1 MSGTTRSLAQVF
13 AVNTDNLTWTSPFG
27 GTWGAPANWQD
38 TTAGTVATAPP
49 TATNPVTIA
58 GGSGGYFNNIVGNG
72 SAAQLAVTGSVLLW
86 GTLGVT
92 AGVTVAAGGELD
104 LDGGASLAAAGL
116 TLADGAG
123 MQAAD
128 GSTVMISGTAAVA
141 GGLLLAASGA
151 SMQFGSLIVGGGQTT
166 GGYGL
171 NIGGGQN
178 TATVA
183 VDAGSSI
190 EIGSAGTVVP
200 GAIAIDTGQTATI
213 SGTLDGNVA
222 VNGTLAVQAGGTL
235 TIDTA
240 DPFGNAQTI
249 AGTGTLTIGEG
260 SQVLLGVAD
269 SATIQFS
276 APNGTLIADV
286 LPTGTIDGFTSG
298 DTIALAGLATGLRY
312 TQTTASLATL
322 TLSKGGATVG
332 TLALAGNYAGKLFH
346 VQMNAQGV
354 ASITEQT
361 IGAPPFQPSVIV
373 GTAGSDLLIATADNQ
388 ILTGLGGNDVLSAA
402 AFTGIDFKDT
412 SANLNGSTIAGFGVT
427 DTIDLTDINAGYAVV
442 GFTPA
447 SVPANGTAIPATLS
461 IDDGTRAAAITL
473 TATGSLPPGTWSVSA
488 DGSGGSMV
496 RYTAINTDA
505 YAFDPVA
512 GDSVAVAAN
521 WLDTTAGA
529 MATSVPGPGNAIG
542 LAGGTAFTDIAG
554 NASVASIAASGDIL
568 LLGTI
573 LTGTAIAGTGGAL
586 NQTGTLALDS
596 AASLRLAGTATIGGL
611 LTVGG
616 ASHVT
621 AAVLAASSP
630 VAAIVAAAA
639 SAVQFGALQAGTP
652 LTAATDATSSIEFGT
667 AGSAQAGAVTIDS
680 GLTVNPGGTIAG
692 NVVVD
697 GTLLASGRSLAIVPF
712 GQGATASVTG
722 SGTLEIDAGAT
733 LAIAGTDSAAIQF
746 TPSGGTLA
754 LGGSLP
760 SGTIGGFGRG
770 DAIVVGQPVTAIAYN
785 PGSAGT
791 GTLTVFDAGTAVG
804 TMTFT
809 GSYTTGQF
817 QLLTAGNGL
826 SGTIVYAPAPS
837 TVTGNQIDSGTD
849 AYGWIASGG
858 GLWGNAANWID
869 TTTGSA
875 ATGAPG
881 AGDAV
886 IIQDNTGAA
895 TQQIVSGSGAA
906 ASLQVYGLCNTVFT
920 GALAIGGEFYAAT
933 APGGDVVLTAGA
945 QIWAASIYDYT
956 GMTISGASTLIGTG
970 AAGGSTEIVGSMSV
984 TGGGTVRAVSVDI
997 GGGTLG
1003 VDATSVFEAGS
1014 AGGAAAGA
1022 VTIDTGQTVA
1032 IEENG
1037 TIAAN
1042 LIVNG
1047 LLIADNATIQGFAG
1061 SAGSIGGGG
1070 TIAIG
1075 AAIGPG
1081 RLTLSSS
1088 DTAALS
1094 FSQPGDV
1101 LELRGALPTGTI
1113 GGFAVSDAIQID
1125 RTVTGV
1131 TFNQTSNLQGTL
1143 TLSNGAAEVGTLTLL
1158 GNYAGSQFQV
1168 ATSAQTGFGT
1178 ISMVPGAAGSSV
1190 STATLAIADDTPM
1203 SGRIVISTLLAISG
1217 GSTLTLSD
1225 ARLNAPNADI
1235 TGSLDAGT
1243 GSGAVIAYTASL
1255 SGGTLQALDGSTIQ
1269 LGALVGSGSG
1279 NVIAVDANSIVKIA
1293 TPTAAA
1299 GALTQGPN
1307 STVIVSGSIYG
1318 NVVTDGTLAVP
1329 AGGSL
1334 FIDLTGQTAAD
1345 PYETTSSIGGSGTLA
1360 IAEGATLGL
1369 GATDTASIQFNG
1381 PDATLALAAIPSGR
1395 IEGFSASDTIV
1406 LDRTVT
1412 GVAFTQ
1418 LTPTAAALTLSD
1430 GASMIGTLN
1439 LTGNF
1444 SGTLFHLDPAA
1455 NGASA
1460 TITQQTLGLAGSQP
1474 TLIQGTMATETLTA
1488 TANGQTI
1495 TGGGGNDTLNGAGFT
1510 GLDFKDTTANTNF
1523 YTIQNFTPSDV
1534 LDLVDLNSSTA
1545 WVRYANQVVSVSDGV
1560 HSANISLSFATP
1572 PASGSFHL
1580 SSDGAGGTI
1589 LAWA

>member
-1 MSGTTRSLAQVF
+1 MSTTTRSLAQIF

-49 TATNPVTIA
+49 TATNPVAIA
-58 GGSGGYFNNIVGNG
+58 GGSGGYFNNIAGNG
-72 SAAQLAVTGSVLLW
+72 LAAQLAVTGNVLLW
-86 GTLGVT
+86 GTLGIT
-92 AGVTVAAGGELD
+92 AGVSVAAGGELD

-128 GSTVMISGTAAVA
+128 ASTVMISGAAAVA

-151 SMQFGSLIVGGGQTT
+151 SMQFGSLIVGGGQ
-166 GGYGL
+166 
-171 NIGGGQN
+171 N

-190 EIGSAGTVVP
+190 EIGSAGTVIP

-235 TIDTA
+235 TIDTT

-249 AGTGTLTIGEG
+249 TGTGTLRIGEG

-269 SATIQFS
+269 SAAIVFG
-276 APNGTLIADV
+276 APNGTLVADV

-332 TLALAGNYAGKLFH
+332 TLALAGDYAGKLFH
-346 VQMNAQGV
+346 IQTNAQGV

-373 GTAGSDLLIATADNQ
+373 GTAGTDVLIATANNQ

-402 AFTGIDFKDT
+402 AFTGIGFKDT
-412 SANLNGSTIAGFGVT
+412 AANLNGSTIAGFGVT

-442 GFTPA
+442 GFTAA
-447 SVPANGTAIPATLS
+447 SVAANGTAIPATLS
-461 IDDGTRAAAITL
+461 INDGTRAATMAL
-473 TATGSLPPGTWSVSA
+473 AAAGSLPPGTWSVGA

-496 RYTAINTDA
+496 RYTAIGTDA

-512 GDSVAVAAN
+512 GDSVAIAAN

-529 MATSVPGPGNAIG
+529 MATSVPGPGNAVG

-554 NASVASIAASGDIL
+554 NASVASVTASGDIL

-586 NQTGTLALDS
+586 TQTGTLALDS

-621 AAVLAASSP
+621 AAGLAASSP
-630 VAAIVAAAA
+630 IAAIVAAAA
-639 SAVQFGALQAGTP
+639 STVQFGALQAGTT

-667 AGSAQAGAVTIDS
+667 AGSAKAGAITIDS
-680 GLTVNPGGTIAG
+680 GLTVNLGGTIAG
-692 NVVVD
+692 NVVVN
-697 GTLLASGRSLAIVPF
+697 GTLLASGRSLAIGPF
-712 GQGATASVTG
+712 GQGTTASVTG

-770 DAIVVGQPVTAIAYN
+770 DAIVVSQPVTAIAYSQ
-785 PGSAGT
+785 GGAGT
-791 GTLTVFDAGTAVG
+791 GTLTVFDAGTTVG

-809 GSYTTGQF
+809 GSYTARQF
-817 QLLTAGNGL
+817 QLLTAGNGQ
-826 SGTIVYAPAPS
+826 SGAIVYAPAPS
-837 TVTGNQIDSGTD
+837 AAPGNQIDSGTD

-895 TQQIVSGSGAA
+895 TQQIISGSGAA
-906 ASLQVYGLCNTVFT
+906 ASMQVYGLCNTVFT
-920 GALAIGGEFYAAT
+920 GSLAIGGEFYAAT

-945 QIWAASIYDYT
+945 QIWASSLYDYT
-956 GMTISGASTLIGTG
+956 GMTISGASVLTVTG
-970 AAGGSTEIVGSMSV
+970 AATGRTEIVGSMAL
-984 TGGGTVRAVSVDI
+984 TGGSTVRAVSVDI

-1003 VDATSVFEAGS
+1003 VDTTSVFEDGS
-1014 AGGAAAGA
+1014 AGGAATGA
-1022 VTIDTGQTVA
+1022 VTIDTGQTAA

-1061 SAGSIGGGG
+1061 SAGSIGGSG

-1081 RLTLSSS
+1081 RLILSSS

-1094 FSQPGDV
+1094 FGQPGDV
-1101 LELRGALPTGTI
+1101 LELRGALPTGAI
-1113 GGFAVSDAIQID
+1113 SGFAVSDTIQID
-1125 RTVTGV
+1125 RTVTGL
-1131 TFNQTSNLQGTL
+1131 TFNQTNALQGTL
-1143 TLSNGAAEVGTLTLL
+1143 TLSNGAAEVGTLTVL
-1158 GNYAGSQFQV
+1158 GNYAASQFQV
-1168 ATSAQTGFGT
+1168 TTSAQTGFGT
-1178 ISMVPGAAGSSV
+1178 ISMVPGAIGSSV
-1190 STATLAIADDTPM
+1190 STATLAIAHDTPM

-1217 GSTLTLSD
+1217 GSTLALSG
-1225 ARLNAPNADI
+1225 ARLNAANATI
-1235 TGSLDAGT
+1235 TGSLDAGG
-1243 GSGAVIAYTASL
+1243 GSGAVIAYTATLAGGSL
-1255 SGGTLQALDGSTIQ
+1255 KALDGSTIQ
-1269 LGALVGSGSG
+1269 LGALVGAGSG
-1279 NVIAVDANSIVKIA
+1279 NVVAVDTNSIIKVA
-1293 TPTAAA
+1293 AATAAA

-1307 STVIVSGSIYG
+1307 STLILSGSIYG
-1318 NVVTDGTLAVP
+1318 NVVTNGTLAVP

-1345 PYETTSSIGGSGTLA
+1345 PYETTSSIGGSGILA

-1381 PDATLALAAIPSGR
+1381 PDATLALAAIPSGP
-1395 IEGFSASDTIV
+1395 IEGFSASDIIV

-1412 GVAFTQ
+1412 GAAFTQ

-1430 GASMIGTLN
+1430 GAAMIGTLN

-1444 SGTLFHLDPAA
+1444 SGTLFHLNPAQ

-1460 TITQQTLGLAGSQP
+1460 TITLQTLGLAGSQP
-1474 TLIQGTMATETLTA
+1474 TLIQGTMATETMTA
-1488 TANGQTI
+1488 TASGQTI
-1495 TGGGGNDTLNGAGFT
+1495 TGGGGNDTLNGAGFSS
-1510 GLDFKDTTANTNF
+1510 LDFKDTTAHTNF

-1534 LDLVDLNSSTA
+1534 LDLVDMNSSTA

-1560 HSANISLSFATP
+1560 HSANISLSFAAP
-1572 PASGSFHL
+1572 PASGSFHI
-1580 SSDGAGGTI
+1580 SSDGAGGTV